1 VANVSFPDVLQS
13 PNVLQSQIER
23 QNEEL
28 KQDLMMLRFK
38 LSPRVIKAHLREV
51 IGPPALMKGIG
62 NMLNLNTHNI
72 KENTHNIKENVKA
85 QVENAKDTVSSVASS
100 LKDSLKEGVS
110 SVKDSVSS
118 VASSVKESMND
129 GVGSVKDGVG
139 SMKDSVSSV
148 TSSLKDNLGS
158 AKESASSVAS
168 SVKDAVKDKTQYM
181 KTMVTHNP
189 WSAAMLASG
198 VGLAVAGVI
207 AATSSSRH
215 QNNYNTNDY
224 DDASYKN
231 NTGSSISNILHD
243 QPLLVG
249 TAVLLAGAALGFL
262 LPRSTYEQNLV
273 GESSER
279 FMRDV
284 KERVQGTIAEAR
296 TTAKEQVE
304 ELKHVASDAGREM
317 KQTVLNGMSS
327 M

>member
-38 LSPRVIKAHLREV
+38 LSPRVIKAHLREI

-62 NMLNLNTHNI
+62 NMLNLNTHP
-72 KENTHNIKENVKA
+72 IKENVKA

-100 LKDSLKEGVS
+100 LKDSLKDGVS

-118 VASSVKESMND
+118 VASSLKESIND

-168 SVKDAVKDKTQYM
+168 SVKDAVKDRTQYM

-207 AATSSSRH
+207 AATSSHRH

-273 GESSER
+273 GGTSER

-284 KERVQGTIAEAR
+284 KERVQGTIAEAK
-296 TTAKEQVE
+296 TTAKEQVN